1 MEQDIYK
8 EEFYKYLKSSKTPSE
23 DVLEKALIHFL
34 IKENNYKYRPD
45 ITDSSQLK
53 QNFRNHFE
61 RLNDIKIEDSEFEKW
76 WIDFNSGDII
86 KRFQTLKSDPYQ
98 YKDKNNKVIKTCKY
112 FDFDNIENNEFEII
126 NQLWTRT
133 KDKDYRRFDVL
144 LLINGIPIVHIELKK
159 ESNELDDAVRQ
170 INEYINIEAISDF
183 LRFTKL
189 YIISNGTETR
199 YFTNN
204 NAIHKTHD
212 NLPLIWT
219 DFKNNNI
226 DGEQGILKFAKQFLD
241 KSFLLNFID
250 NYFVI
255 DTKKQRINVF
265 RPYQYYACN
274 SIIERINNPNLSNK
288 EKSGYVWHATG
299 SGKTL
304 TSFMTS
310 QILSKKCKA
319 VDLTI
324 FLIDRNDLNT
334 QTYDNFCSFADDP
347 KFIKNATDTNNLIEL
362 LTDPKSNKWIII
374 TTIQKLNNALRE
386 TNKDKISSLSNKNV
400 VFMVDECHRSQ
411 VGEMRRNIDKFFK
424 NSINIAFTGTPIF
437 DTNSV
442 DGKTTEN
449 IFGKEI
455 HQYTSYHA
463 IKDKNVLDWVFE
475 WAKWRNIDTYTSTT
489 KQHED
494 DLHEKLENIQYK
506 SIDFTKI
513 LEITNYISMNY
524 NNLTRERKFNAML
537 ACSSIQEAIEYYKE
551 LQNNKNLSCA
561 IIYSL
566 NNNDYSKNMN
576 LNQEASNFLL
586 ERIKEYNSS
595 WDLSCF
601 NKYKTAIQNDFR
613 NRKYDLIIVVSML
626 LTGYD
631 SPVTNTLFLDK
642 RLEYHSLIQAISRTN
657 RLSPGKETGIIISF
671 QTTREELDEAL
682 RLYTNGDVSTPSLL
696 KISTYNEVKKEFEE
710 VIDALL
716 KEFPSIDDVV
726 AFNDSD
732 AELTIKFLNLFKQV
746 MKIFN
751 KIKPLIDFNWND
763 FKMNERTFNKYKL
776 SYKKL
781 FSKAK
786 EIKIIPEW
794 SGNQIVDFDEI
805 IVDVKYLKSLI
816 YQIKKHKE
824 EDVPDVIDENF
835 DLYKKISQIIREKS
849 NDTQNNEVLLEFLR
863 NRRIYTSGNYDEII
877 SLWKEYIQS
886 KISDATNE
894 AIEDWKTTSEVIQAI
909 LKEFKIKQS
918 LDNDFLTKKLP
929 EFINDPLFDD
939 KKFETVNYFIKKIAK
954 LNELKSV
961 GF

>member
-61 RLNDIKIEDSEFEKW
+61 RLNAIKIEDSEFEKS

-86 KRFQTLKSDPYQ
+86 KRFQTLKSNPYQ

-126 NQLWTRT
+126 NQLWTKN
-133 KDKDYRRFDVL
+133 KDNGLNRFDVL
-144 LLINGIPIVHIELKK
+144 LLINGIPIIHIELKK
-159 ESNELDDAVRQ
+159 ESIELDDAVRQ
-170 INEYINIEAISDF
+170 INKYIDIEAISDF

-189 YIISNGTETR
+189 YIISNGTKTR

-219 DFKNNNI
+219 DSKNKNI
-226 DGEQGILKFAKQFLD
+226 DGEHGILKFAKQFLD

-274 SIIERINNPNLSNK
+274 SIIENINNPNLSNK

-362 LTDPKSNKWIII
+362 LIDPKSNKWIII

-386 TNKDKISSLSNKNV
+386 TNKEKISSLSNKNV

-437 DTNSV
+437 DINSV
-442 DGKTTEN
+442 DGKTTEH

-455 HQYTSYHA
+455 HRYTSYNA
-463 IKDKNVLDWVFE
+463 IKDKNVLDFVFKLTE
-475 WAKWRNIDTYTSTT
+475 SIKNDTSTNAT
-489 KQHED
+489 RNYED
-494 DLHEKLENIQYK
+494 ELNEKLENVEYK
-506 SIDFTKI
+506 EIDFCKIGETVNYVTK
-513 LEITNYISMNY
+513 NYDK
-524 NNLTRERKFNAML
+524 LTRERKFNAML
-537 ACSSIQEAIEYYKE
+537 ACSSIQEAIEYYKQFQKE
-551 LQNNKNLSCA
+551 NNLSCA
-561 IIYSL
+561 IVYSV
-566 NNNDYSKNMN
+566 NKNTNSKNIE
-576 LNQEASNFLL
+576 LNQKASDFIL
-586 ERIKEYNSS
+586 ERIKEYNPT

-613 NRKYDLIIVVSML
+613 DRKYDLMIVVSML

-631 SPVTNTLFLDK
+631 SPITNTLFLDK
-642 RLEYHSLIQAISRTN
+642 QLRYQSLIQAISRTN
-657 RLSPGKETGIIISF
+657 RLSPGKETGNIVSF
-671 QTTREELDEAL
+671 QTSRGDIDEAFK
-682 RLYTNGDVSTPSLL
+682 LYTNGDVSTPSLL
-696 KISTYNEVKKEFEE
+696 NILTYNDVKKEFEE
-710 VIDALL
+710 VIDNLL

-732 AELTIKFLNLFKQV
+732 AELTIKFLNLFRSV
-746 MKIFN
+746 MRTFN
-751 KIKPLIDFNWND
+751 KIKPLIDFSWND
-763 FKMNERTFNKYKL
+763 FKINERTFNQYKE

-781 FSKAK
+781 VSRAK
-786 EIKIIPEW
+786 ETKIIPVW
-794 SGNQIVDFDEI
+794 NDYQIVDLDEI
-805 IVDVKYLKSLI
+805 IVDVKYLKSLFH
-816 YQIKKHKE
+816 QIKKYKE
-824 EDVPDVIDENF
+824 EDVPNVIDENF

-849 NDTQNNEVLLEFLR
+849 NDAQNNEALLEFLR
-863 NRRIYTSGNYDEII
+863 NRRIYTSGDYDEII

-886 KISDATNE
+886 KIADATNE
-894 AIEDWKTTSEVIQAI
+894 AIKDWKTTSEVIQAI

-939 KKFETVNYFIKKIAK
+939 EKFESVNYFIKKIAK